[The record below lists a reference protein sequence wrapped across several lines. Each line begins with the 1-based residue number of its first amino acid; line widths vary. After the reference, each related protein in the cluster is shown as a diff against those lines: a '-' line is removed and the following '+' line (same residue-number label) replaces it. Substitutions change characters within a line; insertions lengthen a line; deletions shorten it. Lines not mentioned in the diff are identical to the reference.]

1 MEEDMT
7 DTSSTNPSKAGC
19 QEMSQGHD
27 WVLRDR
33 RIHYQYLSI
42 HLLQQEDKRK
52 IYLPESVLDYKPI
65 LNSTQGMDR

>member
-1 MEEDMT
+1 MEEDKT
-7 DTSSTNPSKAGC
+7 DTLSTNSSKAGC

-42 HLLQQEDKRK
+42 HLLQQKDKKKSIR
-52 IYLPESVLDYKPI
+52 
-65 LNSTQGMDR
+65 LNKCWTISQY